1 MLLKPSQVK
10 ASPPWGLP
18 PDQIIKQLKNGTEA
32 AKEAI
37 EQVTETLPRIQ
48 KVKHEF
54 ANEWMADCITL
65 LEQHSPMDRRI
76 GRDRWLPEE
85 LRPAHLPDSY
95 REALEHLHG
104 RGCLDPRTRQ
114 LKTNPND

>member
-1 MLLKPSQVK
+1 MCRQTNLPNSLK
-10 ASPPWGLP
+10 G
-18 PDQIIKQLKNGTEA
+18 GTEA

-48 KVKHEF
+48 KVKHEL

-95 REALEHLHG
+95 REALELAVAWLIWASMG
-104 RGCLDPRTRQ
+104 PMCLSG
-114 LKTNPND
+114 NF